1 MANIK
6 IDGALYTPMERPP
19 PNLVLENSKSDVKL
33 SIENHFA
40 PVPINSDNL
49 AMSNVTRQFFT
60 EGLQE
65 LLDFEKDIPLID
77 EEEDAIENY
86 NFGPSDQ
93 MMTVDV
99 QPNPVSQTEISPQ
112 LSEERSQE
120 NIQVTIDTIQSA

>member
-19 PNLVLENSKSDVKL
+19 PNFVLENSKSDVKL
-33 SIENHFA
+33 TIENHFA

-99 QPNPVSQTEISPQ
+99 QPNPVSQTEIFPQ

-120 NIQVTIDTIQSA
+120 NIQVTIDTIKSA

>member
-33 SIENHFA
+33 TIENHFA

-99 QPNPVSQTEISPQ
+99 QPNPVSQTEIFPQ

-120 NIQVTIDTIQSA
+120 NIQVTIDTIKSA

>member
-19 PNLVLENSKSDVKL
+19 PNFVLENSKSDVKL
-33 SIENHFA
+33 TIENHFA

-120 NIQVTIDTIQSA
+120 NIQVTIDTIKSA

>member
-19 PNLVLENSKSDVKL
+19 PNFVLDNSKSDVKL
-33 SIENHFA
+33 TIENHFA

-99 QPNPVSQTEISPQ
+99 QPNPVSQAEISPQ
-112 LSEERSQE
+112 FSEERSQE
-120 NIQVTIDTIQSA
+120 NIQVTIDTIKSA

>member
-49 AMSNVTRQFFT
+49 AMSNVTR
-60 EGLQE
+60 
-65 LLDFEKDIPLID
+65 
-77 EEEDAIENY
+77 
-86 NFGPSDQ
+86 
-93 MMTVDV
+93 
-99 QPNPVSQTEISPQ
+99 
-112 LSEERSQE
+112 
-120 NIQVTIDTIQSA
+120 

>member
-1 MANIK
+1 MHNIK
-6 IDGALYTPMERPP
+6 IEGALYTPRKRHP
-19 PNLVLENSKSDVKL
+19 PNLVLENSKSDVRL
-33 SIENHFA
+33 TNENRFA

-60 EGLQE
+60 EGLKE

-99 QPNPVSQTEISPQ
+99 QPNPHIYK
-112 LSEERSQE
+112 
-120 NIQVTIDTIQSA
+120 